1 MSLSLLVCLLSGCKT
16 SDLESDESN
25 LPVIT
30 LGSDNYPPY
39 NYLNED
45 GNPTG
50 IDVDLATEAFKR
62 LGYRVEVVYIDWEK
76 NKELLES
83 GKIDCI
89 MACFSMEG
97 RLNDYK
103 WAGPYISSRQVIAVN
118 KDSDIYTLDDLK
130 GKNVAVQSTTM
141 PEDILL
147 NGNYN
152 VGNLISLNHR
162 ELIFTFLQKGYV
174 DAIGAHEES
183 IIQYM
188 KDYDTNFRILEEP
201 LMKVG
206 VGVAFSKNDKRDLCE
221 KLDQTLN
228 EMRQDG
234 TSKKII
240 GKYLS
245 NPEKYLEVDDFAY

>member
-1 MSLSLLVCLLSGCKT
+1 MKGKRIITSLLSLSLLVCLLSGCKT
-16 SDLESDESN
+16 SNLESDESN
-25 LPVIT
+25 LPVII

-103 WAGPYISSRQVIAVN
+103 WAGPYIASRQVIAVN
-118 KDSDIYTLDDLK
+118 NDSDIYTW
-130 GKNVAVQSTTM
+130 M
-141 PEDILL
+141 I
-147 NGNYN
+147 
-152 VGNLISLNHR
+152 
-162 ELIFTFLQKGYV
+162 
-174 DAIGAHEES
+174 
-183 IIQYM
+183 
-188 KDYDTNFRILEEP
+188 
-201 LMKVG
+201 
-206 VGVAFSKNDKRDLCE
+206 
-221 KLDQTLN
+221 
-228 EMRQDG
+228 
-234 TSKKII
+234 
-240 GKYLS
+240 
-245 NPEKYLEVDDFAY
+245 

>member
-1 MSLSLLVCLLSGCKT
+1 MCIRDSSHIKRAARLIGKGQRPRQQLPRLLLHRHSLTGVEPADVAGV
-16 SDLESDESN
+16 D
-25 LPVIT
+25 
-30 LGSDNYPPY
+30 GAG
-39 NYLNED
+39 ED
-45 GNPTG
+45 GLQP
-50 IDVDLATEAFKR
+50 VDFPGGGGQR
-62 LGYRVEVVYIDWEK
+62 LVGAVAVGVPRPSLKDK
-76 NKELLES
+76 N
-83 GKIDCI
+83 I
-89 MACFSMEG
+89 
-97 RLNDYK
+97 
-103 WAGPYISSRQVIAVN
+103 
-118 KDSDIYTLDDLK
+118 
-130 GKNVAVQSTTM
+130 AVQSTTK

-147 NGNYN
+147 NGNYD

-188 KDYDTNFRILEEP
+188 KDYNADFRILEEP
-201 LMKVG
+201 LMRVG
-206 VGVAFSKNDKRDLCE
+206 IGVAFSKNDKRDLCE

-240 GKYLS
+240 GKYLT

>member
-1 MSLSLLVCLLSGCKT
+1 MKGKRIITSLLSLSLLVCLLSGCKA

-130 GKNVAVQSTTM
+130 GKNVAVQSTTK

-147 NGNYN
+147 NGNYDSCIYFIKMCKRACN
-152 VGNLISLNHR
+152 SYNYINRHDSITHTIRNH
-162 ELIFTFLQKGYV
+162 
-174 DAIGAHEES
+174 
-183 IIQYM
+183 
-188 KDYDTNFRILEEP
+188 
-201 LMKVG
+201 
-206 VGVAFSKNDKRDLCE
+206 
-221 KLDQTLN
+221 
-228 EMRQDG
+228 
-234 TSKKII
+234 
-240 GKYLS
+240 KYLT
-245 NPEKYLEVDDFAY
+245 PIFP

>member
-1 MSLSLLVCLLSGCKT
+1 
-16 SDLESDESN
+16 
-25 LPVIT
+25 
-30 LGSDNYPPY
+30 
-39 NYLNED
+39 
-45 GNPTG
+45 
-50 IDVDLATEAFKR
+50 
-62 LGYRVEVVYIDWEK
+62 
-76 NKELLES
+76 
-83 GKIDCI
+83 
-89 MACFSMEG
+89 MAWFSMEG
-97 RLNDYK
+97 RLDDYK

-188 KDYDTNFRILEEP
+188 EDYDANFRILEEP

-221 KLDQTLN
+221 KLDKTLK
-228 EMRQDG
+228 EMRKDG

-245 NPEKYLEVDDFAY
+245 DPEKYLEVDDFAY